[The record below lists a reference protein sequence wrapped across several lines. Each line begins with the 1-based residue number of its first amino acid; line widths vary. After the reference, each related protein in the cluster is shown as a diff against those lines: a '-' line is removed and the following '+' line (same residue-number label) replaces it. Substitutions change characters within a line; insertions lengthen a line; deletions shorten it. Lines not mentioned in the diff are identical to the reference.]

1 MADMPEPK
9 ASEPKPTEV
18 PAKSGGRRRTRTILF
33 AGGPL
38 LVLLGAGYWYAT
50 TGRYVST
57 ENAYVKFDILR
68 VSPDVGGRVISVHVR
83 ANQRV
88 GKGQVLFRIDP
99 APYRIKLATARANAL
114 ETLNKIAAD
123 KASYRQAK
131 AELAQENSRIAFYRK
146 ALDRQQNLIKKGI
159 SSAANLDKAQLDHQV
174 SLRRLRLLEEK
185 VSVALAKI
193 GGDPSLKPRH
203 HPLYLR
209 DKAARDQAQ
218 LDLEDTVV
226 RAPNNGIVSN
236 LTLQVGQNVRAGG
249 PLFSLINTAK
259 VWVDVHLKETDLTY
273 VKVGQLATVEV
284 DALPDRTWRARVES
298 IAPATGAEFAILP
311 PQNASGNWVKVVRR
325 LTIRLTF
332 IDQGARRLLRAGMS
346 ARVEIDTG
354 RERPLNV
361 WIRSAFGGGSKPS
374 ASGSNK

>member
-9 ASEPKPTEV
+9 AAETAPKP
-18 PAKSGGRRRTRTILF
+18 GGKRRTRTVLF

-38 LVLLGAGYWYAT
+38 LVLLGAGYWYAS

-68 VSPDVGGRVISVHVR
+68 VSPNVGGRVTSIHVR
-83 ANQRV
+83 PNQRLR
-88 GKGQVLFRIDP
+88 KGQVMFRIDA
-99 APYRIKLATARANAL
+99 APYRIRLATARASAL

-123 KASYRQAK
+123 KAAHRQAK
-131 AELAQENSRIAFYRK
+131 AELAQENTRTAFYRK

-159 SSAANLDKAQLDHQV
+159 SSAANLDKAQLNYQV
-174 SLRRLRLLEEK
+174 SLRKVRLLEEK
-185 VSVALAKI
+185 ISVALAKI
-193 GGDPSLKPRH
+193 GGDASLKPRH

-209 DKAARDQAQ
+209 NKAARDQAQ

-226 RAPNNGIVSN
+226 RASNSGIVSN
-236 LTLQVGQNVRAGG
+236 LTLQVGQNVRAGV

-259 VWVDVHLKETDLTY
+259 VWVDVHLKETDLTH
-273 VKVGQLATVEV
+273 VKVGQAATVEV
-284 DALPDRTWRARVES
+284 DALPDRKWRARVES

-325 LTIRLTF
+325 LTVRLAF
-332 IDQGARRLLRAGMS
+332 FDQRARQILRAGMS
-346 ARVEIDTG
+346 ASVAIDTG

-361 WIRSAFGGGSKPS
+361 WIRSALGGGSKS
-374 ASGSNK
+374 ADKGAKK

>member
-9 ASEPKPTEV
+9 AADA
-18 PAKSGGRRRTRTILF
+18 PAKSGAGRRTRTVLF
-33 AGGPL
+33 TAGPL
-38 LVLLGAGYWYAT
+38 LVLLGAGYWYAS

-68 VSPDVGGRVISVHVR
+68 VSPDVGGRVISVKVR

-88 GKGQVLFRIDP
+88 SKGQVLFRIDP
-99 APYRIKLATARANAL
+99 APYRIKLATAQANAL

-123 KASYRQAK
+123 KAAYRQAK

-159 SSAANLDKAQLDHQV
+159 ASAANLDKAQLNYEV
-174 SLRRLRLLEEK
+174 SLRKVRLLEEK

-193 GGDPSLKPRH
+193 GGDSSLKPRH

-226 RAPNNGIVSN
+226 RASNNGIVSN
-236 LTLQVGQNVRAGG
+236 LTLQVGQNVRAGA

-259 VWVDVHLKETDLTY
+259 VWVDVHLKETDLTH
-273 VKVGQLATVEV
+273 VKVGQKATVEV
-284 DALPDRTWRARVES
+284 DALPDRKWRARVES

-325 LTIRLTF
+325 LTVRLTF
-332 IDQGARRLLRAGMS
+332 VDQKARQMLRAGMS
-346 ARVEIDTG
+346 AAVEIDTG
-354 RERPLNV
+354 REQPLNV
-361 WIRSAFGGGSKPS
+361 WMRSAFGGGSKP
-374 ASGSNK
+374 ADKNAKK